1 MDDYSVGYND
11 SYFEIFTN
19 DSHINGGL
27 DWSLDAKLK
36 APGIAFIVLLL
47 LLLAL
52 PANLF
57 VVIYSLSHC
66 RDFKKGA
73 TILLFCLAVSNLI
86 MALLYMPFV
95 VVATSADEWIFG
107 NTDHI
112 RQVLCD
118 IHGFVFELSI
128 TVTNH
133 VLVVMSIE
141 RFFYIVKVHLHSKIM
156 SWKVITVIMAAVLVS
171 NEAIKG
177 MREFMNHMAST
188 KSKYAIGYTF
198 LLF

>member
-1 MDDYSVGYND
+1 MDDYEDYSYGDYND
-11 SYFEIFTN
+11 SLDYP
-19 DSHINGGL
+19 DYA
-27 DWSLDAKLK
+27 DWSFNTKLN
-36 APGIAFIVLLL
+36 APGIAFFVLLH

-112 RQVLCD
+112 RQVLCHM
-118 IHGFVFELSI
+118 HGFVYELSI

-156 SWKVITVIMAAVLVS
+156 SWKVITVIMTVVWVS
-171 NEAIKG
+171 NETRRDCYC
-177 MREFMNHMAST
+177 MC
-188 KSKYAIGYTF
+188 
-198 LLF
+198 

>member
-1 MDDYSVGYND
+1 MDANNSLLTN
-11 SYFEIFTN
+11 FT
-19 DSHINGGL
+19 DEFHPGIVWTF
-27 DWSLDAKLK
+27 DMELK
-36 APGIAFIVLLL
+36 APAIAFIVLLH

-52 PANLF
+52 PTNLF

-66 RDFKKGA
+66 RDFKQGA

-112 RQVLCD
+112 RQVLCHM
-118 IHGFVFELSI
+118 HGFVYELSI

-133 VLVVMSIE
+133 VIVVISIE
-141 RFFYIVKVHLHSKIM
+141 RFLYIVKVHLHSKIM
-156 SWKVITVIMAAVLVS
+156 SWKVITVIMAAVWVS
-171 NEAIKG
+171 NDAVK
-177 MREFMNHMAST
+177 RV
-188 KSKYAIGYTF
+188 K
-198 LLF
+198 

>member
-1 MDDYSVGYND
+1 MDDYEDYSYGDYND
-11 SYFEIFTN
+11 S
-19 DSHINGGL
+19 L
-27 DWSLDAKLK
+27 DYLDCADWTFDTKLN
-36 APGIAFIVLLL
+36 APGIAFFVLLH

-57 VVIYSLSHC
+57 VVIYYLSHC

-73 TILLFCLAVSNLI
+73 TIFLFCLAVSNLI

-112 RQVLCD
+112 RQVLCHM
-118 IHGFVFELSI
+118 HGFVYELSI

-156 SWKVITVIMAAVLVS
+156 SWKVITVIVIVVWVS
-171 NEAIKG
+171 NEA
-177 MREFMNHMAST
+177 
-188 KSKYAIGYTF
+188 
-198 LLF
+198 

>member
-1 MDDYSVGYND
+1 MNANKNSLLTN
-11 SYFEIFTN
+11 FT
-19 DSHINGGL
+19 DEFH
-27 DWSLDAKLK
+27 
-36 APGIAFIVLLL
+36 PGIVWTFDKELNATAIAFIVLLH

-57 VVIYSLSHC
+57 VVIHSLSHC
-66 RDFKKGA
+66 QDFKKGA

-118 IHGFVFELSI
+118 IHGFIFELLIS
-128 TVTNH
+128 VTNH

>member
-1 MDDYSVGYND
+1 MDDYFYDYNESFTEDYHSVD
-11 SYFEIFTN
+11 LF
-19 DSHINGGL
+19 
-27 DWSLDAKLK
+27 
-36 APGIAFIVLLL
+36 PGIAFIVLLH

-57 VVIYSLSHC
+57 VVIYSLSHY

-112 RQVLCD
+112 RRVLCHM
-118 IHGFVFELSI
+118 HGFVYEASI

-133 VLVVMSIE
+133 VLVVISIE

-156 SWKVITVIMAAVLVS
+156 SWKVITVIMVAVWVS
-171 NEAIKG
+171 
-177 MREFMNHMAST
+177 S
-188 KSKYAIGYTF
+188 SKAMKRTSCMWECILISF
-198 LLF
+198 N